1 MQSLLS
7 SLGMK
12 GTPTLGKAKKLK
24 EKREL
29 AAELGESPYP
39 FLTSPTAVDK
49 GTDVQTMSTSLR
61 LNEESGRKEMGKK
74 KKSPRRGLV
83 GVKLDENRKK

>member
-1 MQSLLS
+1 LQSLLS

-29 AAELGESPYP
+29 AAELGEPSYP
-39 FLTSPTAVDK
+39 LLTT
-49 GTDVQTMSTSLR
+49 R
-61 LNEESGRKEMGKK
+61 LH
-74 KKSPRRGLV
+74 
-83 GVKLDENRKK
+83 